1 MDHWRAQ
8 RIHRRSVMTDM
19 VSTFWSSLWAE
30 LAASFTAT
38 PPLVSAVRMA
48 AALILG
54 GAIGF
59 EREWHHKPAGL
70 RTHMLISIASAL
82 FALIALELVDVT
94 RAEGVDSGARSD
106 LTRLIGAVTSG
117 VAFLAAGSIVISGQR
132 VKGLTTGAGMWLAG
146 AVGLACGAGRIG
158 LAALATLLTV
168 CVLWIFRRVE
178 ERVIAFEERYA
189 QKTLPP
195 PRQPHRTGPHT
206 GPLHRRGRAKGA
218 QPDPMD

>member
-1 MDHWRAQ
+1 
-8 RIHRRSVMTDM
+8 MTDM
-19 VSTFWSSLWAE
+19 LSTFWSSLWAE
-30 LAASFTAT
+30 LAASFAAT
-38 PPLVSAVRMA
+38 PPLVSTVRMV

-94 RAEGVDSGARSD
+94 RAEGIDSGARSD

-146 AVGLACGAGRIG
+146 AVGLACGSGRIG
-158 LAALATLLTV
+158 LAALATVLTV

-178 ERVIAFEERYA
+178 ERVIAFEERYE
-189 QKTLPP
+189 QKTLPLRP
-195 PRQPHRTGPHT
+195 PHRTGPHNT
-206 GPLHRRGRAKGA
+206 GPLHRSRRAKGA